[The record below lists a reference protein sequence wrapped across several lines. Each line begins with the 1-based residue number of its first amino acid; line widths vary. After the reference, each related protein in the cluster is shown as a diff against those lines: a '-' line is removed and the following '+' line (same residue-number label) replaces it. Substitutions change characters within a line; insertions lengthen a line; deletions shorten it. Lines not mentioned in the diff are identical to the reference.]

1 MSARGP
7 YRRHSP
13 QFKIQLC
20 TDIRTGKLG
29 RREALKTYNLSA
41 NLVQMWLT
49 QFDRGELDK
58 EDAAASTVAEY
69 EAQIAALERKVGQL
83 IMELDLLKKTPR
95 LRLVSDSENSSIISG
110 PRPAPSDGDAK

>member
-69 EAQIAALERKVGQL
+69 EAQIAALEPSP
-83 IMELDLLKKTPR
+83 ELTLNDLSGVVKRAVINKTR
-95 LRLVSDSENSSIISG
+95 IGRSIEAQ
-110 PRPAPSDGDAK
+110 AP